1 MKNHNKN
8 TASGQVDP
16 AAGIKASSPQT
27 QVQPQTMSAG
37 NRGRQRGI
45 APGLLEKIQFHICE
59 AQRTVLDKKWNSSF
73 FHPAFRCIL
82 FSRLYLPHSGKGF
95 IVCDG
100 QTFTVQKGSLFLIS
114 PFARVHLS
122 CPGRLVKYWC
132 HFNALIPELNND
144 IFTMLPGVTEVK
156 ITDEQYSFYE
166 KLFQRIISYWSGHA
180 DKEHF
185 STVLET
191 LYANSAMTLLAAPF
205 LNLIPLR
212 NMSYC
217 DADRIFKIIHYMN
230 ENLASDITLKDLA
243 EIVWLHPN
251 YLSTIFLRCMGMSPI
266 SFLSGLRMTY
276 AVTELQRGTL
286 RIGEIAERIGF
297 NDKSS
302 FSKFFNQRTGMSPRA
317 WRERYNHNMKAEWE
331 QYNNIHSGPASNQK
345 FRA

>member
-1 MKNHNKN
+1 MQDYNKN
-8 TASGQVDP
+8 SASGQDNP
-16 AAGIKASSPQT
+16 DAGTEALSPNT
-27 QVQPQTMSAG
+27 QDQPQKKSAG
-37 NRGRQRGI
+37 NRGKQRGI

-59 AQRTVLDKKWNSSF
+59 AEQSVLDMNWNSSF
-73 FHPAFRCIL
+73 FHPAFRCIP
-82 FSRLYLPHSGKGF
+82 FSRLYLPYSGEGF
-95 IVCDG
+95 TVCDG
-100 QTFTVQKGSLFLIS
+100 QTFTIKKGSLFLIS
-114 PFARVHLS
+114 PFAHVHLS
-122 CPGRLVKYWC
+122 CPDRLVKYWC
-132 HFNALIPELNND
+132 HFNAFIPEFSND
-144 IFTMLPGVTEVK
+144 IFSMLPGVTEVK

-166 KLFQRIISYWSGHA
+166 KLFQRIISSRSGHA
-180 DKEHF
+180 NKEHS
-185 STVLET
+185 STILET
-191 LYANSAMTLLAAPF
+191 LYANSALTLLAAPF

-217 DADRIFKIIHYMN
+217 DADRIFKIIHFMN

-243 EIVWLHPN
+243 EIVGLHPN

-317 WRERYNHNMKAEWE
+317 WRERYNQNMKAEWE
-331 QYNNIHSGPASNQK
+331 QYNNIHFVPASNEK
-345 FRA
+345 FWA